1 MSCRANNRRNAG
13 FGFKGATPMW
23 IENFKLLRALVTDRK
38 GVTALEYALIA
49 GVLATVV
56 LVGFTEFGNSLTNV
70 FHVVALKIT
79 PTS

>member
-56 LVGFTEFGNSLTNV
+56 LVGFDTFGRALTA
-70 FHVVALKIT
+70 ALGNIAKAI
-79 PTS
+79 PS

>member
-56 LVGFTEFGNSLTNV
+56 LGGFQTFGGALTT
-70 FHVVALKIT
+70 ALANIAKAI
-79 PTS
+79 PS